1 MKPFDFAQDR
11 LSRKSFVVALGAA
24 VLWPRAA
31 SAQSFDELLRSA
43 IGRIPAT
50 VGVYGRTMAPG
61 PPLVSYNADVSF
73 PSASTIKML
82 IMLTA
87 FRLAEGDPSVM
98 RKPITFRNRDFIG
111 GSDFL
116 AHASNGQ
123 QFTVHELVVPMIQ
136 VSDNTAANIL
146 ITHFGFDAINA
157 TAHHAGMAHTFLKRH
172 FLDTAAILKHHD
184 NRTTPADMAHL
195 LFEIERGTREG
206 IKTVATPES
215 CRAMINIMLGQTDR
229 DKIPAG
235 IPHGVQVA
243 NKTGEVTGTRAD
255 VAIIDPFGLSPYVLA
270 VYTENLN
277 DWSGGAYGIA
287 NISRLVYHHVAG
299 TML

>member
-1 MKPFDFAQDR
+1 MKRSAFIT
-11 LSRKSFVVALGAA
+11 VAGAA
-24 VLWPRAA
+24 ALWPKRAA
-31 SAQSFDELLRSA
+31 AQSFDELVRAA

-61 PPLVSYNADVSF
+61 APLVAYNANVSF
-73 PSASTIKML
+73 PSASTIKVL

-87 FRLAEGDPSVM
+87 FRLAESDPSVM
-98 RKPITFRNRDFIG
+98 SKVITFRSRDYIG
-111 GSDFL
+111 GSEFL
-116 AHASNGQ
+116 AYASNGER
-123 QFTVHELVVPMIQ
+123 FTVHELIVPMIR

-157 TAHHAGMAHTFLKRH
+157 TARHAGMKHTALRRH
-172 FLDTAAILKHHD
+172 FLDTPAILRRHD
-184 NRTTPADMAHL
+184 NRTTPHDMAQL

-206 IKTVATPES
+206 IRTVASPAS
-215 CRAMINIMLGQTDR
+215 CRAMIQIMLGQTDR

-235 IPHGVQVA
+235 VPHGVAVA
-243 NKTGEVTGTRAD
+243 NKTGELTGTRAD
-255 VAIIDPFGLSPYVLA
+255 IAIVDPFGMSPYVLA
-270 VYTENLN
+270 VYTKDLN
-277 DWSGGAYGIA
+277 DWNGGAYGIA

>member
-1 MKPFDFAQDR
+1 MALPVQGLR
-11 LSRKSFVVALGAA
+11 GSESYLVA
-24 VLWPRAA
+24 
-31 SAQSFDELLRSA
+31 
-43 IGRIPAT
+43 
-50 VGVYGRTMAPG
+50 
-61 PPLVSYNADVSF
+61 YNADVSF
-73 PSASTIKML
+73 PSASTIKLL

-87 FRLAEGDPSVM
+87 FRLAEKDPSVM
-98 RKPITFRNRDFIG
+98 QRVITFHSGDFIG
-111 GSDFL
+111 GSDFM
-116 AHASNGQ
+116 AHASAGER
-123 QFTVHELVVPMIQ
+123 FTVHELIVPMIQ

-157 TAHHAGMAHTFLKRH
+157 TAAHAGMHHTTLKRH

-195 LFEIERGTREG
+195 LFEIERGTREAVR
-206 IKTVATPES
+206 TVAEPET
-215 CRAMINIMLGQTDR
+215 CRAMIQIMLGQTDR

-235 IPHGVQVA
+235 VPHGVPIA

-255 VAIIDPFGLSPYVLA
+255 VAIIDPFGLSPYVLS
-270 VYTENLN
+270 VYTENLD

>member
-1 MKPFDFAQDR
+1 MKR
-11 LSRKSFVVALGAA
+11 SVFVAGVGAA
-24 VLWPRAA
+24 TLWPKVAA
-31 SAQSFDELLRSA
+31 AQSFDELLRQA

-61 PPLVSYNADVSF
+61 APLVSYNSDVSF
-73 PSASTIKML
+73 PSASTIKLL

-87 FRLAEGDPSVM
+87 FRLAERDPSVM
-98 RKPITFRNRDFIG
+98 RRVITFHNSDFIG

-116 AHASNGQ
+116 AQASDGQ
-123 QFTVHELVVPMIQ
+123 RFTVHELIVPMIQ

-146 ITHFGFDAINA
+146 ITHFGFNAINA
-157 TAHHAGMAHTFLKRH
+157 SAQHAGMHHTALKRH
-172 FLDTAAILKHHD
+172 FLDTAAILKHQD

-195 LFEIERGTREG
+195 LFEMERGTREG
-206 IKTVATPES
+206 IRTVASPAS
-215 CRAMINIMLGQTDR
+215 CRAMIDIMLGQTDR

-235 IPHGVQVA
+235 IPHGVPIA
-243 NKTGEVTGTRAD
+243 NKTGEVTGTRDD
-255 VAIIDPFGLSPYVLA
+255 VAIVDPFGMSPYVLA
-270 VYTENLN
+270 VYTENLD
-277 DWSGGAYGIA
+277 DWTGGAYGIA

>member
-1 MKPFDFAQDR
+1 VKRAA
-11 LSRKSFVVALGAA
+11 FVAGVSAA
-24 VLWPRAA
+24 ALWPEH
-31 SAQSFDELLRSA
+31 SYAQSFDDLVHAA

-50 VGVYGRTMAPG
+50 VGIYARTMAPG
-61 PPLVSYNADVSF
+61 APIASYNAGISF
-73 PSASTIKML
+73 PSASTIKLL

-87 FRLAEGDPSVM
+87 FRLAESDPSVM
-98 RKPITFRNRDFIG
+98 RKVITFRSGDFIG

-116 AHASNGQ
+116 AHASNGER
-123 QFTVHELVVPMIQ
+123 FTVHELIVPMIQ

-157 TAHHAGMAHTFLKRH
+157 TARHAGMKHTALRRH
-172 FLDTAAILKHHD
+172 FLDTPAILKHHD
-184 NRTTPADMAHL
+184 NRTTPQDMASL
-195 LFEIERGTREG
+195 LFQLERGTREA
-206 IKTVATPES
+206 IRTVASPES
-215 CRAMINIMLGQTDR
+215 CRAMIEIMLGQTDR

-235 IPHGVQVA
+235 VPRGVAVA
-243 NKTGEVTGTRAD
+243 NKTGELTGTRAD
-255 VAIIDPFGLSPYVLA
+255 VAIVDPFGNSPYVLA
-270 VYTENLN
+270 VYTMNLN

>member
-1 MKPFDFAQDR
+1 VKR
-11 LSRKSFVVALGAA
+11 SVFVAGVGAVAIWPKVAA
-24 VLWPRAA
+24 
-31 SAQSFDELLRSA
+31 AQSFDELLRQA

-61 PPLVSYNADVSF
+61 APLVAYNADVSF
-73 PSASTIKML
+73 PSASTIKLL

-87 FRLAEGDPSVM
+87 FRQAESDPSVM
-98 RKPITFRNRDFIG
+98 RRVITFHSSDFIG

-116 AHASNGQ
+116 AQASDGQ
-123 QFTVHELVVPMIQ
+123 RFTVHELIVPMIQ

-157 TAHHAGMAHTFLKRH
+157 TAHRAGMQHTTLKRH
-172 FLDTAAILKHHD
+172 FLDTAAILRHHD

-195 LFEIERGTREG
+195 LFEIERGTREA
-206 IKTVATPES
+206 IDTVATPAS
-215 CRAMINIMLGQTDR
+215 CHAMIQIMLGQTDR

-235 IPHGVQVA
+235 VPRGVPIA

-255 VAIIDPFGLSPYVLA
+255 VAIVDPFGMSPYVLA

-277 DWSGGAYGIA
+277 DWNGGAYGIA
-287 NISRLVYHHVAG
+287 NISRLVYKHVAG
-299 TML
+299 SML